1 MERVCGRPFAA
12 IMCAVSPVSC
22 PPTRKSKAQSG
33 SQDRGIKEVGV
44 LVLREERLNIKTST
58 SNPLRPLSPG
68 PPLSPLS
75 NPFSVVFFG
84 PHCLSLLIPLP
95 LIQHSRSFSRRS
107 FQMKPRAV
115 SRRSPRTSR
124 SEVWAVTQG
133 KSFRKTVAELEVLSI
148 IPAAKSRK
156 EPRPGGAGAH
166 RGCCRTPRD
175 AWARPAAEGP
185 GWENEW
191 LQLCPILSHRMAGKP
206 RYFKSQHGMT
216 TSKCKGSGCVCVC
229 VCVSCSVM
237 SVSLQLQGL

>member
-1 MERVCGRPFAA
+1 MRGSQIIHVGGGSTELTELCLELLCKRTRNESVPFIGEGPGLHGKGLWEALCC

-22 PPTRKSKAQSG
+22 PPTRKAKAQSG

-58 SNPLRPLSPG
+58 SNPLHPLSPG

-115 SRRSPRTSR
+115 SRRSPRRSR
-124 SEVWAVTQG
+124 SEV
-133 KSFRKTVAELEVLSI
+133 
-148 IPAAKSRK
+148 
-156 EPRPGGAGAH
+156 
-166 RGCCRTPRD
+166 
-175 AWARPAAEGP
+175 
-185 GWENEW
+185 
-191 LQLCPILSHRMAGKP
+191 
-206 RYFKSQHGMT
+206 
-216 TSKCKGSGCVCVC
+216 
-229 VCVSCSVM
+229 
-237 SVSLQLQGL
+237 